1 MKNSRRYLYLLS
13 GLVMM
18 LAGFE
23 MSCPAQSAKTG
34 GQADVPSLISKLED
48 KDQRIVRGAA
58 QALADAGT
66 KVVPVLIDA
75 LREKKGCQFQWV
87 ASGVVHRLNP
97 RHEIVNSTLINII
110 KGRCE
115 ATSPRDLIIR
125 RQAAFALVAKPE
137 GVPIVA
143 GMLKEKDTF
152 IRRSAAFAFD
162 ELTERLQGRSPA
174 IPATPEIINATK
186 AALPSLVEA
195 LNDKDE
201 VVRCMSYEALEQVR
215 GSKHEI
221 LRSEANRL
229 MQDLKVQCPR

>member
-1 MKNSRRYLYLLS
+1 ML
-13 GLVMM
+13 

-48 KDQRIVRGAA
+48 KDQRIVLGAA
-58 QALADAGT
+58 QALADAGPQ
-66 KVVPVLIDA
+66 VVPVLIDA
-75 LREKKGCQFQWV
+75 LREKKGCQIQWV
-87 ASGVVHRLNP
+87 ASGVIHRLNP
-97 RHEIVNSTLINII
+97 RHEIVNSTLIDII
-110 KGRCE
+110 KGRCK
-115 ATSPRDLIIR
+115 AKTPGDLIIR

-143 GMLKEKDTF
+143 EMLRDKDTF

-162 ELTERLQGRSPA
+162 ELTERLQGRPPA

-186 AALPSLVEA
+186 AALPPLVEA

-201 VVRCMSYEALEQVR
+201 VVRCMSYEALEQIR
-215 GSKHEI
+215 GSKHEV
-221 LRSEANRL
+221 LHSEANRL
-229 MQDLKVQCPR
+229 MQGLKVQCPKGRASQDAVNGQRLR